1 METIKNYLDNIFSS
15 LPKSVEIIKMKEE
28 LLSNM
33 EDKYNELKESGK
45 TENEAIG
52 IVISEFGN
60 IDELVKELGINT
72 TTREVENIPT
82 ITMEEAENYMK
93 DKIKYG
99 KVIAIGVVLCILAPA
114 MLIFTHSLIV
124 DGIFGTAI
132 AIDVLEGLSIIPL
145 CILVAIAVG
154 LFIYAD
160 TKLDKYKYL
169 EEDFILPLHVEQR
182 VKNLKQEFVP
192 TFTKLTIV
200 GVILC
205 VLSPIALIVLSA
217 LGGYNDDKLSSYG
230 VIALLIMVAVAVFT
244 FIRVGNIND
253 SYSVLLQIEEYSQ
266 KGKENNKVVGAV
278 AAIVWP
284 LATAIFLIWGL
295 GFGAW
300 HICWIVF
307 PITGVLFGAFSG
319 AYSII
324 KGDDKK

>member
-52 IVISEFGN
+52 VVISEFGN

-72 TTREVENIPT
+72 TTRDVENIPT

-99 KVIAIGVVLCILAPA
+99 KAIAIGVVLCILAPA
-114 MLIFTHSLIV
+114 MLMFTHSLIV

-154 LFIYAD
+154 LFIYAG

-182 VKNLKQEFVP
+182 VKNLKQEFAS
-192 TFTKLTIV
+192 TSTMSIIT

-205 VLSPIALIVLSA
+205 VLSPVALIGISA
-217 LGGYNDDKLSSYG
+217 IGGYNDDRLSTYS
-230 VIALLIMVAVAVFT
+230 VIVLLIMVAIAVFM
-244 FIRVGNIND
+244 FIRVGSINN

-266 KGKENNKVVGAV
+266 KGKKNNKVIGAA

-284 LATAIFLIWGL
+284 LATAAFLIWGL

-307 PITGVLFGAFSG
+307 PVTGVLFGAFSG

>member
-52 IVISEFGN
+52 VVISEFGN

-72 TTREVENIPT
+72 TTREIENIPT

-114 MLIFTHSLIV
+114 MLIFTHSLIA
-124 DGIFGTAI
+124 DGIFGTNI
-132 AIDVLEGLSIIPL
+132 AIDVLEGFSIIPL
-145 CILVAIAVG
+145 CILVAIAIG
-154 LFIYAD
+154 LFIYAG

-205 VLSPIALIVLSA
+205 VLSPIVLIVLSA

-230 VIALLIMVAVAVFT
+230 VIALLVMVAVAVFI
-244 FIRVGNIND
+244 FIRVGDIND
-253 SYSVLLQIEEYSQ
+253 SYGVLLQIEEYSQ
-266 KGKENNKVVGAV
+266 KGKENNKVIGAV

-295 GFGAW
+295 GFGGW

-307 PITGVLFGAFSG
+307 PITGVLLGAFSG

-324 KGDDKK
+324 KGDNKK

>member
-15 LPKSVEIIKMKEE
+15 LPKSAEVIKMKEE

-52 IVISEFGN
+52 VVISEFGN

-82 ITMEEAENYMK
+82 ITMEEAENYMN

-99 KVIAIGVVLCILAPA
+99 KVIAIGVVLCILAPVIL
-114 MLIFTHSLIV
+114 MFTHSLIL
-124 DGIFGTAI
+124 DGVFGTNI
-132 AIDVLEGLSIIPL
+132 ATETLEGLSVIPL
-145 CILVAIAVG
+145 FIFIAIAVG
-154 LFIYAD
+154 LFIYAG

-182 VKNLKQEFVP
+182 VKNLKQEFAP
-192 TFTKLTIV
+192 TFTKSTIV

-230 VIALLIMVAVAVFT
+230 VIVLLIMVAVAVFT
-244 FIRVGNIND
+244 FIRMGSINN
-253 SYSVLLQIEEYSQ
+253 SYSVLLQIEEYSK
-266 KGKENNKVVGAV
+266 KGKENNKVIGAV

-284 LATAIFLIWGL
+284 LATATFLI
-295 GFGAW
+295 
-300 HICWIVF
+300 
-307 PITGVLFGAFSG
+307 
-319 AYSII
+319 
-324 KGDDKK
+324 

>member
-15 LPKSVEIIKMKEE
+15 LPKSAEVIKMKEE

-99 KVIAIGVVLCILAPA
+99 KAIAIGVVLCILAPA
-114 MLIFTHSLIV
+114 MLMFTHSLIV

-154 LFIYAD
+154 LFIYAG

-169 EEDFILPLHVEQR
+169 EEDFILPLYVEQR
-182 VKNLKQEFVP
+182 VKNLKQEFAP
-192 TFTKLTIV
+192 TFTKSTII

-205 VLSPIALIVLSA
+205 VLSPIALITLSA
-217 LGGYNDDKLSSYG
+217 LGGYNDDKLSYYG
-230 VIALLIMVAVAVFT
+230 VIVLLIMVAIAVFT
-244 FIRVGNIND
+244 FIRMGSINN
-253 SYSVLLQIEEYSQ
+253 SYSVLLQIEEYSK
-266 KGKENNKVVGAV
+266 KGKENNKVIGAV

-284 LATAIFLIWGL
+284 LATATFLIWGL

-307 PITGVLFGAFSG
+307 PVTGVLFGAFSG

-324 KGDDKK
+324 KNDDKK